1 MPGILQPLHRPLDTL
16 RDDQVRSRSQ
26 DPRGEPALN
35 SRGNDSPAHNR
46 LNELLSGLWGMCGSL
61 AVDITERAGMIFPSL
76 CSYAAVIENSPWG
89 CFFFLSLSS
98 CLSALSLPIRMSFTS
113 SCRPSG
119 SRGTSPVTQTVTSWN
134 LPSRIKVSWPYLLLP
149 SFLPPTL
156 PDLRASLFRHGTFY
170 CPSLSSRSTENM
182 PVPVELGDV
191 RLGERQPNEFIQ

>member
-1 MPGILQPLHRPLDTL
+1 MRLARCG
-16 RDDQVRSRSQ
+16 
-26 DPRGEPALN
+26 
-35 SRGNDSPAHNR
+35 HNR
-46 LNELLSGLWGMCGSL
+46 TGWYDFSIPLFLRRCYRKQSL
-61 AVDITERAGMIFPSL
+61 RL
-76 CSYAAVIENSPWG
+76 
-89 CFFFLSLSS
+89 FFFLSLSS

-149 SFLPPTL
+149 SFLQPTL